1 MFVRYFKGTIAF
13 ALLSLAVGCDQP
25 GMQLGGDNGGGQGA
39 ANQPEPA
46 VMVYRRL
53 ENQPQ
58 ITISNLQFEG
68 SSDDES
74 VTFDWSLQSGQILGF
89 LRMIVVP
96 ESGDM
101 MYVEFRPGFGNS
113 GTEGA
118 QFTTIGP
125 GTAPK
130 LSWGCQVFLAIEE
143 NGNLFQ
149 VSNAITTGKFS
160 RTVTVQ
166 EPLDE
171 WKQAAAQSVANQ
183 SEVDREMQ
191 RFSGNPAEDALRD
204 ARNAAR
210 EFNERNQQPNIGN
223 PNVPGSVPGQPG
235 GPPGGFPGRPT
246 PGAGNPNF
254 PQPATGP
261 PGGPPNFGP
270 PPGFGQP
277 PGQTGPPRA
286 P

>member
-1 MFVRYFKGTIAF
+1 MLARGMAGTLTV
-13 ALLSLAVGCDQP
+13 LLLFAVGCDQA
-25 GMQLGGDNGGGQGA
+25 GMPAGGNGGGADAG
-39 ANQPEPA
+39 NQAEPP

-58 ITISNLQFEG
+58 IAISNLQFEG

-74 VTFDWSLQSGQILGF
+74 VTFDWELQSGQIYGF

-96 ESGDM
+96 ESGDT
-101 MYVEFRPGFGNS
+101 MYVEFSPGFTTS
-113 GTEGA
+113 GTAGA
-118 QFTTIGP
+118 EFTTIGV

-130 LSWGCQVFLAIEE
+130 LSWGSQVFLAMEE

-171 WKQAAAQSVANQ
+171 WKQAAAESVKNQ
-183 SEVDREMQ
+183 SEVDRAMQ
-191 RFSGNPAEDALRD
+191 GVPGNPADDAMRD

-210 EFNERNQQPNIGN
+210 EFNERNQQPNFGN
-223 PNVPGSVPGQPG
+223 PNVPGSNPGQPG
-235 GPPGGFPGRPT
+235 GVPGRPT

-254 PQPATGP
+254 PPPANGQ

-270 PPGFGQP
+270 PSGFGQP
-277 PGQTGPPRA
+277 PGQTGPPGA